1 MQLVCHP
8 TDFRRLTPKRS
19 RRGTP
24 SSGTLRPIT
33 SVILPSDWPA
43 GYVFARPSHS
53 LQEPHQQ
60 AKLPRPGDSS
70 LRNRSLRNKALL
82 FLLVSSLAATSAYC
96 SEARSVDSSP
106 VSTTQLTAWL
116 MAGVSS
122 SRLARL
128 AEERGLA
135 TLPTH
140 TELKQVDAAGAEKDL
155 IRVLASGNVKSASV
169 GMPISGQLIK
179 AAAEA
184 RQQKYHEAELD
195 LREVL
200 RSDGSMS
207 AGDSS
212 ALHFALGTM
221 LRQQEQWDDAYD
233 ELTQAARL
241 MPDLPEYHGAIA
253 YLFYRL
259 DDGPNAIA
267 EARTALSLDP
277 KNAEAYQ
284 FLGLG
289 LYSSGQYAAAVHA
302 YAEALARSHD
312 NDHDN
317 ADTYYDMGIA
327 LHADGNR
334 PGAIAAYQQA
344 IQLRPAFW
352 EAHSN
357 LGLVLHEQGDLD
369 RAAAEYREAKRM
381 APAEPSIR
389 NNLSNTYCDQGKFDE
404 AIAELHELYRQH
416 PEWQEGHACLAS
428 AYMAKKNFDAAVT
441 ELRLALQQN
450 PTGSSE
456 HRILGQVLLLDN
468 QPEEAL
474 RELRLAVSLNPDSE
488 IAHHLLGT
496 ALYEQQQLHAAERE
510 FREALRLSGSADNHF
525 SLAACLMSQDRYE
538 EALAELETASK
549 LDPDRTLYRARREEL
564 LKLMKETAR

>member
-1 MQLVCHP
+1 M
-8 TDFRRLTPKRS
+8 R
-19 RRGTP
+19 
-24 SSGTLRPIT
+24 I
-33 SVILPSDWPA
+33 
-43 GYVFARPSHS
+43 
-53 LQEPHQQ
+53 
-60 AKLPRPGDSS
+60 
-70 LRNRSLRNKALL
+70 KALL
-82 FLLVSSLAATSAYC
+82 FLLVSTLAAASAYC
-96 SEARSVDSSP
+96 SEAGSVDSSP
-106 VSTTQLTAWL
+106 VNTTQLTAWL

-122 SRLARL
+122 GRLARL
-128 AEERGLA
+128 VGERGLA
-135 TLPTH
+135 TLPTR
-140 TELKQVDAAGAEKDL
+140 TELRQVEAAGADKDL
-155 IRVLASGNVKSASV
+155 VRVLVSGKVQSANV
-169 GMPISGQLIK
+169 GEPISDALVK
-179 AAAEA
+179 AAAETH
-184 RQQKYHEAELD
+184 QQKYHEAELD

-200 RSDGSMS
+200 RSDASRSG
-207 AGDSS
+207 GDSS
-212 ALHFALGTM
+212 ALHFALGTL

-233 ELTQAARL
+233 ELTQATQL
-241 MPDLPEYHGAIA
+241 MPGLPENHSALA

-302 YAEALARSHD
+302 YTEALARSHNNDHD

-334 PGAIAAYQQA
+334 SGAIGAYQQA
-344 IQLRPAFW
+344 IRLRPAFW

-369 RAAAEYREAKRM
+369 RAAAEYREAKRI

-389 NNLSNTYCDQGKFDE
+389 NNLSNTYCDQGRFDE

-428 AYMAKKNFDAAVT
+428 AYMAKKNFDAAVA

-488 IAHHLLGT
+488 LAHHLLGT
-496 ALYEQQQLHAAERE
+496 ALFEQQQVHAAEKE
-510 FREALRLSGSADNHF
+510 FREALRLNGSADNHF

-538 EALAELETASK
+538 EALSELETASR

-564 LKLMKETAR
+564 RKLMKETAR